1 MAEQSRAHMG
11 SPRPGPQWHS
21 RAPWCRRGLSAGAGT
36 PPGPLDQSRALSG
49 SLQGRWMWA
58 AGLRLPPP
66 HSLLHFHPGKPNS
79 GLYLPRLGHGSSHL
93 PSLPIPTHQVFFLTT
108 SLYSYCSPSL
118 PDELLFTLQ
127 NPFSPKHSPTNL
139 QQRPG
144 PPSLQSPG
152 HVWRPPPLPQ
162 AHPPFKPG
170 QGPMDAPLESLSHP

>member
-1 MAEQSRAHMG
+1 MWLSRAELTWEA
-11 SPRPGPQWHS
+11 PGPAHS
-21 RAPWCRRGLSAGAGT
+21 GT
-36 PPGPLDQSRALSG
+36 AE
-49 SLQGRWMWA
+49 
-58 AGLRLPPP
+58 
-66 HSLLHFHPGKPNS
+66 
-79 GLYLPRLGHGSSHL
+79 RLGADEACQLVLAPLQAHSTKAGSCPVVCRADGCGQLASGCPH
-93 PSLPIPTHQVFFLTT
+93 PIVFCISMPASPTQASASLAWTTAVATFSASLYQHTRFFPDH

-139 QQRPG
+139 QERPG
-144 PPSLQSPG
+144 PPSLQTPG